1 MFLRNVELSK
11 NLWYYIQCYK
21 NKYNKKWGIKYE

>member
-21 NKYNKKWGIKYE
+21 NKYNKKW